1 MCPNRADYVK
11 ACGGGGLT
19 GQDRLWSLRPGA
31 LCHGG
36 PLRRQADCL
45 RVFVHAPL
53 GFRVQRIAQ
62 VYDERQDSPEKRLQD
77 KDRRRAA
84 YYKFYTETRWGLA

>member
-1 MCPNRADYVK
+1 MVGRCAD
-11 ACGGGGLT
+11 
-19 GQDRLWSLRPGA
+19 DI
-31 LCHGG
+31 
-36 PLRRQADCL
+36 LRRQADCL

-84 YYKFYTETRWGLA
+84 YYKFYTEARWGLSQNHHLAPDSGAIGIERCAEPITSLY